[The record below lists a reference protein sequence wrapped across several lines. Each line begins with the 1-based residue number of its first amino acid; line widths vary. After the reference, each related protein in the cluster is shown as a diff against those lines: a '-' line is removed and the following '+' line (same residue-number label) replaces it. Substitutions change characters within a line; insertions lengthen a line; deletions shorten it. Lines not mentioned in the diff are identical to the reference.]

1 MKRRKKKRRGRYN
14 SQYFVGQ
21 KENKAGIMIGHK
33 NVQMMNKSDLT
44 RSQNKKEKTRLCFE
58 TIKIC
63 FQMFF
68 FSSKPLLFNDRSVE
82 IDP

>member
-1 MKRRKKKRRGRYN
+1 VKRRKKKKERGRYN

-44 RSQNKKEKTRLCFE
+44 THSLAKQERK
-58 TIKIC
+58 
-63 FQMFF
+63 
-68 FSSKPLLFNDRSVE
+68 
-82 IDP
+82 DPIVF